1 MINKKNLWF
10 LTLFSLVLVLSVYY
24 VTMPSELLTTNN
36 SAIPNNNDSNQND
49 VVIKESDIITAL
61 RVEADDQM
69 LEEMSSLK
77 QILTD
82 LNVSIEDKNSA
93 FESLKSLNE
102 QKGKETKLENIINE
116 KYQVNSFVKIDD
128 DQVRVVV
135 GSTEHSTELANNIMR
150 TVQSEFKDKMYIS
163 VQFQIK

>member
-1 MINKKNLWF
+1 MIKKQSLWF

-61 RVEADDQM
+61 RVEADNQM

-82 LNVSIEDKNSA
+82 LNGDFDPIKSDSKN
-93 FESLKSLNE
+93 
-102 QKGKETKLENIINE
+102 
-116 KYQVNSFVKIDD
+116 
-128 DQVRVVV
+128 
-135 GSTEHSTELANNIMR
+135 
-150 TVQSEFKDKMYIS
+150 
-163 VQFQIK
+163 

>member
-1 MINKKNLWF
+1 
-10 LTLFSLVLVLSVYY
+10 
-24 VTMPSELLTTNN
+24 
-36 SAIPNNNDSNQND
+36 
-49 VVIKESDIITAL
+49 
-61 RVEADDQM
+61 M

-116 KYQVNSFVKIDD
+116 KYQVNSFVKIDA

-135 GSTEHSTELANNIMR
+135 GSTDHSTELANNIMR

-163 VQFQIK
+163 VQFQK

>member
-116 KYQVNSFVKIDD
+116 KYQVNSFVKIDA

-135 GSTEHSTELANNIMR
+135 GSNEHSTELANDIMR